1 MSKEDV
7 IKVKGVVT
15 NVLPSTTF
23 EVKLE
28 QGNSILCHI
37 SGKIRK
43 NNITILLGDYVDV
56 EMSVYDLTKGRI
68 TFRHKK

>member
-43 NNITILLGDYVDV
+43 NNITILLGDNVDV

>member
-56 EMSVYDLTKGRI
+56 EMSLYDLTKGRI